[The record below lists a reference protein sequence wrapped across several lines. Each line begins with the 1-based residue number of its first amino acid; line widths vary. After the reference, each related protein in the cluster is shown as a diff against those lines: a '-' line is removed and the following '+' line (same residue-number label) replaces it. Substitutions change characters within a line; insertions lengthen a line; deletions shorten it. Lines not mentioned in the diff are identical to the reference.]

1 MQPDPNTPP
10 FNDPLQSGT
19 VPPLLS
25 ASPRPVIGT
34 PPPSD
39 AGSPPP
45 PPPEPARKSGPRRRW
60 LAILLSLCLGL
71 FLADGIVSLVDDSLI
86 LLFDI
91 HLLTM
96 VRGRVFL
103 FAVLIAVAVFGLMAL
118 TPMIPKR
125 LFLPVILFN
134 AAASLAII
142 PFAIYCYSRLQQVSW
157 VVSFCQVIFGLTIL
171 CMVQGGFRL
180 HWPLV
185 PASQLGPRRFSWLN
199 LFGFVLASLFVALPA
214 AVIYLAVCASLAVD
228 HFSEGFLALHP
239 GGIAVRMR
247 EFVRHDGKKVRLIP
261 MMHVGEADFYQ
272 KISQSFPTNS
282 IILMEGVTDDRNL
295 LTNKLSYKRMAGSLG
310 LTEQQEEF
318 APIRGEIV
326 HADVDIAQ
334 FSTNTIAFLN
344 LIMLLHSKGVN
355 AETVLKLLEYS
366 PPPHFE
372 EQLIEDL
379 LRKRTR
385 HLVEEIQTRLAESA
399 NLMVPWGAAHMPGIA
414 EGILAAGFHL
424 SASREYTVIRF
435 CARNPERIKPTI
447 R

>member
-96 VRGRVFL
+96 VRGIVFL

-142 PFAIYCYSRLQQVSW
+142 PFAIYCYSLLQQVSW

-171 CMVQGGFRL
+171 CMVQG
-180 HWPLV
+180 
-185 PASQLGPRRFSWLN
+185 
-199 LFGFVLASLFVALPA
+199 
-214 AVIYLAVCASLAVD
+214 
-228 HFSEGFLALHP
+228 
-239 GGIAVRMR
+239 
-247 EFVRHDGKKVRLIP
+247 
-261 MMHVGEADFYQ
+261 
-272 KISQSFPTNS
+272 
-282 IILMEGVTDDRNL
+282 
-295 LTNKLSYKRMAGSLG
+295 
-310 LTEQQEEF
+310 
-318 APIRGEIV
+318 
-326 HADVDIAQ
+326 
-334 FSTNTIAFLN
+334 
-344 LIMLLHSKGVN
+344 
-355 AETVLKLLEYS
+355 
-366 PPPHFE
+366 
-372 EQLIEDL
+372 
-379 LRKRTR
+379 
-385 HLVEEIQTRLAESA
+385 
-399 NLMVPWGAAHMPGIA
+399 
-414 EGILAAGFHL
+414 
-424 SASREYTVIRF
+424 
-435 CARNPERIKPTI
+435 
-447 R
+447 